1 MRLPKIWLLGFGLL
15 AGVAVPLFFRERIAM
30 PDALSRLEPTTLP
43 TGLARATFGAG
54 CYWCTEAVFQQ
65 LKGVQTVVSG
75 YSGGSVRNPTYRQ
88 VCTGNTG
95 HAEATESRI
104 LTAAERILDEQFE
117 PSVHANCRYCSFHRL
132 CPLQREGR
140 EVGDP

>member
-1 MRLPKIWLLGFGLL
+1 MADNLQLAVYHLAATRDEDLMALGPPTQLRLLYPRTMKSYDQKI
-15 AGVAVPLFFRERIAM
+15 VA
-30 PDALSRLEPTTLP
+30 
-43 TGLARATFGAG
+43 
-54 CYWCTEAVFQQ
+54 
-65 LKGVQTVVSG
+65 
-75 YSGGSVRNPTYRQ
+75 
-88 VCTGNTG
+88 G